1 MYEPLCPINHC
12 NQIKH
17 KLAKCHQN
25 VNRNTSF
32 VKQTNKRIIP
42 LILDQIYIIGLSPG
56 LILKYLLNNS

>member
-1 MYEPLCPINHC
+1 MYEPLCPI

-25 VNRNTSF
+25 VNRNTPF

-42 LILDQIYIIGLSPG
+42 LIFDQIYIIGLSPG